1 MSRKDLEHFLHIKN
15 VHTFPENKFFNQCE
29 HGPLDK
35 DARLKPWITEG
46 DIIQNE
52 YDQMCKVHN
61 SNIDN
66 AFYELNIFPSESIEM
81 SWIRNAVLGRNGTN
95 FKVKSSNIKYS

>member
-1 MSRKDLEHFLHIKN
+1 MFSHIKN

-52 YDQMCKVHN
+52 YDQMC
-61 SNIDN
+61 
-66 AFYELNIFPSESIEM
+66 
-81 SWIRNAVLGRNGTN
+81 
-95 FKVKSSNIKYS
+95 